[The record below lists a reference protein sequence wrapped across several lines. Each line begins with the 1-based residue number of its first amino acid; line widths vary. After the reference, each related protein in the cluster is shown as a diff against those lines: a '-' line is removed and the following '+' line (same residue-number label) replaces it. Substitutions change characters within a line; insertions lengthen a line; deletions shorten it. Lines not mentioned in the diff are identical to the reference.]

1 MMLRATLSTYPELKV
16 VGFFLGLEERDD
28 MGFCLFTSA
37 RGAMVDLDN
46 SIIVFIHSPRLGTHI

>member
-1 MMLRATLSTYPELKV
+1 VLRATYPELKV
-16 VGFFLGLEERDD
+16 VGFFLNLEERDD
-28 MGFCLFTSA
+28 MGFGLFTSA